1 MPSLAA
7 TRSLNRP
14 GAPPFLQRI
23 AVRLAILQAVIL
35 VGILACVAYFGHVAQ
50 ETVARNVI
58 ESRVKGEIASLEE
71 EVVSKGSD
79 HLQHTIEKRTRLWR
93 GFEYRLSGTDGGYL
107 AGVLPQPEVTNG
119 WSVLSERDDG
129 GARRIVTYSERLPD
143 GRLLS
148 VGQDLSAEE
157 RQTAILTNILLWS
170 GALSIAGGF
179 GISCLFAAN
188 GWRRVSALA
197 RVAREAATGNFDIRV
212 PTPARGF
219 NDDIDELGTTFN
231 TMLTEIGNL
240 MNQVQQVSTA
250 VAHDLRTPLTRLR
263 QKTERLAAATS
274 GNPELSKSVQQI
286 DRDLEELSRTFDA
299 ILRLAEIENSREFHH
314 QPIDL
319 GAVVARVTEA
329 FRPEIEE
336 NGRTFHT
343 HIEAPHIVGDQQLIF
358 QAVANLIDNAL
369 HHTPAGTTIEVG
381 VEQRSS
387 GAAIFVADRGPGI
400 PEGQRAIALDRFRKL
415 NTSRSGRGCGLGLSI
430 VAAIARRHAAVLS
443 LLDAKPGL
451 RVELQ
456 FPFAQSV

>member
-1 MPSLAA
+1 MSAFAAAPSAGEA
-7 TRSLNRP
+7 
-14 GAPPFLQRI
+14 GAPPFLRRI
-23 AVRLAILQAVIL
+23 AVRLALLQAAIL
-35 VGILACVAYFGHVAQ
+35 VGILVCVAYFGHLAQ

-58 ESRVKGEIASLEE
+58 ESRVQGEVASLKEE
-71 EVVSKGSD
+71 IVAKGSD
-79 HLQHTIEKRTRLWR
+79 HLQHTVEKRTRLWR
-93 GFEYRLSGTDGGYL
+93 GFEYRLSAPDGSYL
-107 AGVLPQPEVTNG
+107 AGVLPLAEVTNG
-119 WSVLSERDDG
+119 WSVLLEQKGRE
-129 GARRIVTYSERLPD
+129 ARQIVTYSERLAD

-188 GWRRVSALA
+188 GWRRVSTLA
-197 RVAREAATGNFDIRV
+197 RVAREAAKGNLDARV
-212 PTPARGF
+212 PAPARGF
-219 NDDIDELGTTFN
+219 KDDIDELGVTFN
-231 TMLTEIGNL
+231 TMLAEIGNL

-263 QKTERLAAATS
+263 QKTERLAMAVGGS
-274 GNPELSKSVQQI
+274 PELSESVLQI
-286 DRDLEELSRTFDA
+286 DGDLEELSRTFDA

-314 QPIDL
+314 EAIDL
-319 GAVVARVTEA
+319 GAIVARVTDA
-329 FRPEIEE
+329 FRPDIEE

-343 HIEAPHIVGDQQLIF
+343 RIEAPRIVGDQQLIF

-369 HHTPAGTTIEVG
+369 HHTPAGTAIEVG
-381 VEQRSS
+381 VEQRPS
-387 GAAIFVADRGPGI
+387 GPAVFVADRGPGI
-400 PEGQRAIALDRFRKL
+400 PEAQRSAALESFRKL
-415 NTSRSGRGCGLGLSI
+415 NANRSGGGCGLGLSI

-456 FPFAQSV
+456 FPLAPSV